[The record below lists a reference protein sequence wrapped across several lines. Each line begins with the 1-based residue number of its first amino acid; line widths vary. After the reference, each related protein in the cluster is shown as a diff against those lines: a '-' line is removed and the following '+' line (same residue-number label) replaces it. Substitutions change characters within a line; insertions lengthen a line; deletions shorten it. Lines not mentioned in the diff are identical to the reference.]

1 MNEEMIKNL
10 SEEEK
15 HRRQHPYWVWES
27 ILQIPEMLSLCLTKD
42 IVFQILN
49 VVKKFKEKEIDK
61 ILLLGRG
68 SSFFST
74 IAEKYCLEYLT
85 GIPVFCAVTNVFE
98 AYPYIRIDS
107 RTAVFFHSHSG
118 KSEGDVDVVNMV
130 KHSGGYTI
138 GITDIPN
145 SSLAVA
151 VDDVMIGPGGSKVE
165 LPATRT
171 YSTAMYR
178 MMQFAI
184 HLGKELGHF
193 EEAKELDY
201 FLTQIPKLLEDNLSD
216 FEKQAQLAVKEIENC
231 SSFIL
236 TAFGPNTST
245 SEEGAMAL
253 SQTTGVPAQS
263 YEMENYIHGP
273 MQALTKNQCVI
284 SIAPSGLLQDRII
297 RMTKAA
303 RIIGAKT
310 VLLAPDGRINPSE
323 VDVLIKMPKDLPD
336 LLSPLV
342 YMLPLWQIG
351 YFYALLGRGGHPDR
365 LSMDKPEFKEAFAFL
380 MKTDKWVTQK

>member
-10 SEEEK
+10 SEDEK
-15 HRRQHPYWVWES
+15 HRKQHPYWVWES
-27 ILQIPEMLSLCLTKD
+27 IRKIPEMLSLCLEND
-42 IVFQILN
+42 VVSQILN
-49 VVKKFKEKEIDK
+49 VVKKCKEKEVNK

-68 SSFFST
+68 SSYFST
-74 IAEKYCLEYLT
+74 MAEKFCIEYLT
-85 GIPVFCAVTNVFE
+85 GIPTFCAVTNVYE
-98 AYPYIRIDS
+98 SYPFIGIDS
-107 RTAVFFHSHSG
+107 KTAAFFHSHSG
-118 KSEGDVDVVNMV
+118 KSEGDVDVVKMV
-130 KHSGGYTI
+130 KQSKGYSI
-138 GITDIPN
+138 GITDISN

-151 VDDVMIGPGGSKVE
+151 VDDVIIGPGGSKVE

-184 HLGKELGHF
+184 YLGKELGQS
-193 EEAKELDY
+193 EKAQDLDNY
-201 FLTQIPKLLEDNLSD
+201 LTQIPKVLEDNFLD
-216 FEKQAQLAVKEIENC
+216 YEKQAQSTVKEIQNC

-245 SEEGAMAL
+245 TEEGAMAL

-284 SIAPSGLLQDRII
+284 SLAPLGLLQNRMI

-303 RIIGAKT
+303 KMIGAKT
-310 VLLAPDGRINPSE
+310 VLLAPDGIIDPTE

-351 YFYALLGRGGHPDR
+351 YSYALLGRGGHPDR
-365 LSMDKPEFKEAFAFL
+365 LSMDKPEFIEAFAFL